1 MLTPSQLT
9 LATHQ
14 VDSRSIISYFVH
26 DGPHVLLV
34 VVIVGTV
41 VGL

>member
-1 MLTPSQLT
+1 MHYS
-9 LATHQ
+9 
-14 VDSRSIISYFVH
+14 VDTDLPHDFVH

-41 VGL
+41 VRL